1 MTLPIP
7 TQRIAVTT
15 TKMPN
20 AVRKTTIPETLTSVP
35 SYPSEV
41 STFGFSFG
49 SCVCMFRLQYLRQ
62 MRVVG
67 HHQRTRCQVG
77 AVVRCPQRSHR
88 HRYRDVL
95 KNPPAEVQVPRSIL
109 EVRLDQPEQ
118 IECLGEDHPLANLDQ
133 TALVLLDVLREQ

>member
-15 TKMPN
+15 TKMPS
-20 AVRKTTIPETLTSVP
+20 AVRKTIIPETLTSVP

-67 HHQRTRCQVG
+67 HHQRTRCELS
-77 AVVRCPQRSHR
+77 AVVRHPQGSHSHR
-88 HRYRDVL
+88 HRDVL
-95 KNPPAEVQVPRSIL
+95 KNSPAEVQIACRVL
-109 EVRLDQPEQ
+109 EVR
-118 IECLGEDHPLANLDQ
+118 
-133 TALVLLDVLREQ
+133 